1 MRVGNRNRST
11 YRVDNDRLDEVSAD
25 DDTEVQ
31 SIVKSIIDRRRRRI
45 IVTDVENGVDSSIRR
60 VRNSKRRKDMKVK
73 PSRYRIHL
81 LIILTTI
88 IALISTWL
96 ASRIMNNMLIDDD
109 DADNIME
116 SLDIYDYDDG
126 VIKLDEYPTYHESDY
141 LHSGTEEIDDLQQLH
156 TNLSIQDTRIEMTKG
171 PTERF
176 VHFRQRLLS
185 LYKENV
191 PANSN
196 YTQEVKLH
204 PLYNPQSPQYLALD
218 WISNIDQL
226 RLRND
231 DPRIIQRYGNL
242 CLCTFLYTMHIQLI
256 SYTKDMYLL
265 FCTTRQVDHWCPWT
279 QTYHCK

>member
-11 YRVDNDRLDEVSAD
+11 YRVDNDLDEVSAD

-45 IVTDVENGVDSSIRR
+45 IVDVENGVDSSSRR
-60 VRNSKRRKDMKVK
+60 ARNSKHKSMKIK

-81 LIILTTI
+81 LIILTTV

-96 ASRIMNNMLIDDD
+96 VNRIMNNMLIDDD
-109 DADNIME
+109 DADNIE
-116 SLDIYDYDDG
+116 NLVIYDG
-126 VIKLDEYPTYHESDY
+126 VIRLDKYPTYHESDY
-141 LHSGTEEIDDLQQLH
+141 FSDTEEIDDLQQLN
-156 TNLSIQDTRIEMTKG
+156 TNLSIQDTQIEM
-171 PTERF
+171 TERF
-176 VHFRQRLLS
+176 VGFRQRLLS

-204 PLYNPQSPQYLALD
+204 PLYNKQSPQYLALD

-231 DPRIIQRYGNL
+231 DPRIIQRCGNL
-242 CLCTFLYTMHIQLI
+242 CLCTFYMLYH
-256 SYTKDMYLL
+256 
-265 FCTTRQVDHWCPWT
+265 
-279 QTYHCK
+279 

>member
-11 YRVDNDRLDEVSAD
+11 YRVDNDLDEVSAD

-45 IVTDVENGVDSSIRR
+45 IVDVENGVGVDSSSRR
-60 VRNSKRRKDMKVK
+60 ARNSKHKSMKVK

-81 LIILTTI
+81 LIILTTV

-96 ASRIMNNMLIDDD
+96 VNRIMNNMLIDDD
-109 DADNIME
+109 DADNIE
-116 SLDIYDYDDG
+116 SLVIYDYDDG
-126 VIKLDEYPTYHESDY
+126 VIRLDEYPTYHESDY
-141 LHSGTEEIDDLQQLH
+141 LRSGNEEIDDSQQLN
-156 TNLSIQDTRIEMTKG
+156 TNLSIQDTRIEMEG

-176 VHFRQRLLS
+176 VGFRQRLLS

-204 PLYNPQSPQYLALD
+204 PLYNKQSPQYLALD

-231 DPRIIQRYGNL
+231 NPRIIQRCGNL
-242 CLCTFLYTMHIQLI
+242 CLCTFYMLYH
-256 SYTKDMYLL
+256 
-265 FCTTRQVDHWCPWT
+265 
-279 QTYHCK
+279 